1 MTNFEMVDKNYNLE
15 VGDNVEKTVTTV
27 AVLKYLVP
35 MIIIGYIVY
44 KIFSYIDLY
53 INQNTF

>member
-1 MTNFEMVDKNYNLE
+1 MVDKNYNLE